1 VTGLSLLEELG
12 HEELVLVRDHTAG
25 LRAVVAI
32 HDTTLGP
39 AVGGTR
45 MRLYPSLDEAAA
57 DALRLSR
64 AMTYKTA
71 MAGMSWGGG
80 KAVIVADPA
89 RDKTPAL
96 WAAYAEALNRIGRFH
111 TGPDMGLDGG
121 DCAALARLTKFMTH
135 VPGGSKGDAAA
146 LTALGVFEAIR
157 AVAEALGLPLAGL
170 HVALQGL
177 GKVGGRLAERL
188 AAAGVRLTVS
198 DVDPAR
204 VERAVSE
211 LGAAAASP
219 EAIYDVPADVFSPNA
234 AGGVLSAATVPRLRC
249 RAVAGGANDQLA
261 SLEAADALEARGI
274 LLAPD
279 YLVNAGG
286 VLTLLLE
293 LGETDEAGLM
303 GRVRAIGPRLF
314 DLLRQAREEGRSPY
328 RVADAVVERILAAGR
343 ARRRAGC

>member
-1 VTGLSLLEELG
+1 MTGLSLLEELG
-12 HEELVLVRDHTAG
+12 HEEVVLVRHRPAG
-25 LRAVVAI
+25 LQAVVAI

-111 TGPDMGLDGG
+111 TGPDMGLDGA

-135 VPGGSKGDAAA
+135 VPGTGVDAAA
-146 LTALGVFEAIR
+146 FTALGVFEGIQ

-177 GKVGGRLAERL
+177 GNVGGRLAQRL
-188 AAAGVRLTVS
+188 AGAGVRLTVS

-204 VERAVSE
+204 VERAVRE
-211 LGAAAASP
+211 LGAAAAGP
-219 EAIYDVPADVFSPNA
+219 EAIYEVPADVFSPNA

-249 RAVAGGANDQLA
+249 RAVAGAANDQLA

-286 VLTLLLE
+286 VLTLLFE
-293 LGETDEAGLM
+293 LGETDEAGLL
-303 GRVRAIGPRLF
+303 GRVRAIGSRLF
-314 DLLRQAREEGRSPY
+314 DLLRQAREEKRSPY
-328 RVADAVVERILAAGR
+328 RVANAMVERMLAAGR
-343 ARRRAGC
+343 ARRAAGC